1 MTVKNTTE
9 LLPWFAESFFFG
21 EPGTVVS
28 FYVKDGIAKSGHFVH
43 GDWIDDTLSTKQL
56 AYMPQKVFPLS
67 GMDIFP
73 IDGMLTRDHVHLIFL
88 KKVDPETTKKTLI
101 FWTALT
107 FISSGNFL
115 SKHRFL
121 ENYKD
126 NSLTL
131 RDQVSLERLLK
142 FFSYRTTYGEE
153 ACNMLFDADRGVIIL
168 RGTVGDDVLGE
179 DLHYLDRPDIDAD
192 LRNFIA
198 LLLK

>member
-9 LLPWFAESFFFG
+9 LLPWFADSFFFG

-43 GDWIDDTLSTKQL
+43 GDWIDDILSAEQL
-56 AYMPQKVFPLS
+56 ARMPQKGFPLS
-67 GMDIFP
+67 GMDVFP
-73 IDGMLTRDHVHLIFL
+73 IDRVPTHDLVHLIFL
-88 KKVDPETTKKTLI
+88 KKVDPETARKTLI
-101 FWTALT
+101 FWKALT

-126 NSLTL
+126 SSLSG
-131 RDQVSLERLLK
+131 RDLDSLNRLQM

-153 ACNMLFDADRGVIIL
+153 ACNMLFDAERDVIIL
-168 RGTVGDDVLGE
+168 RGTVGGDILGE
-179 DLHYLDRPDIDAD
+179 DLNYPDQPDVDAD